1 MRMIYPSRI
10 NRKQHGEFDTMVL
23 LKFFESKDIK
33 RYRSVIAET
42 PEDASAHFYLGAAYE
57 SKGWLKEAITAF
69 SESVRLNPKSAEG
82 HFNLGVLC
90 EKVGEGKNAIFH
102 ITKAGSLFAEKSD
115 KHNKERARKLL
126 KEYYE
131 KYGFKQED
139 IQGLDADQTPS

>member
-1 MRMIYPSRI
+1 MRTNCPRRV
-10 NRKQHGEFDTMVL
+10 NKKQHGESDTMAL

-33 RYRSVIAET
+33 KYRSVVAEN

-69 SESVRLNPKSAEG
+69 SDSVRLNPKSAEG

-102 ITKAGSLFAEKSD
+102 ITRAGSLFAEKSD

-126 KEYYE
+126 KGYYE

-139 IQGLDADQTPS
+139 IQGLDADQNPS